1 MLLGLTHDLKPG
13 DTVKVTVTFDRAG
26 PMTLEAPVR

>member
-13 DTVKVTVTFDRAG
+13 DTVKVTVTFRPGGSHDPRS
-26 PMTLEAPVR
+26 TVR